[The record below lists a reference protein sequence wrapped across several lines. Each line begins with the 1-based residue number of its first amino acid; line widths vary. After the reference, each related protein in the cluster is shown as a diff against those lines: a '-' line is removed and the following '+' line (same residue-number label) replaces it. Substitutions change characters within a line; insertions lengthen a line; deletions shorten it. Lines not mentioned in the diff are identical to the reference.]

1 MPSFHSTLP
10 SSGKSYGNIALMP
23 LRQTSKGTARGPA
36 PPSTQEDIVD
46 QTLGLFKVNNLLS
59 DHDLNLLE
67 FRPTFSLNNSIWR
80 LTWTGSWSM

>member
-46 QTLGLFKVNNLLS
+46 QTIGLFKVNNFSVIRISTSLS
-59 DHDLNLLE
+59 SGQH
-67 FRPTFSLNNSIWR
+67 SLQTVR
-80 LTWTGSWSM
+80 HGD